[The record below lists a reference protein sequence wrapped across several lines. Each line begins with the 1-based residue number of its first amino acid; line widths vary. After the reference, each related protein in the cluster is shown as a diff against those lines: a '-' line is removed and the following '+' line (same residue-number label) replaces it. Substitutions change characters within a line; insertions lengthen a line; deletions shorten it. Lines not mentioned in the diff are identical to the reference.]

1 MALDAE
7 NAYFW
12 EIANERVQTKKFLEY
27 PMKSKQKNRA
37 LKQLQSK

>member
-27 PMKSKQKNRA
+27 PMKQKNRA
-37 LKQLQSK
+37 LEQLQSK